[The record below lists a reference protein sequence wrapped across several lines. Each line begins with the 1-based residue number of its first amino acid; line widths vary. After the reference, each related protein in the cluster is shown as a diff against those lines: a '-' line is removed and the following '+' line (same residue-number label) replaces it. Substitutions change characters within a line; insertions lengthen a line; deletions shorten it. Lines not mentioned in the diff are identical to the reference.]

1 MNLIVVMKLMTS
13 ESRKAFFHVRPSAA
27 EIRLDRDIIVPQRH
41 LFSRNCPNILVKAA
55 TDSHIDI
62 EEDKSEKVD
71 RECSESHISP

>member
-13 ESRKAFFHVRPSAA
+13 ESRKAFFRVRPSAA

-71 RECSESHISP
+71 GECSESHISP

>member
-1 MNLIVVMKLMTS
+1 MNLVVVKLMTS
-13 ESRKAFFHVRPSAA
+13 ETRHSCLPPWTA